1 MGLFGGKNSFFS
13 KPFGSG
19 KGSVAEFFSPTD
31 PRTGAARHKITG
43 FDPTEVRKFS
53 EAAGTLA
60 SARRRVETESL
71 APKLKTKML
80 TTQEINRQLRGETK
94 SPFVS
99 TADQMKGFI
108 SAFTQRQDEV
118 FGRRARPGISQT
130 RLV

>member
-1 MGLFGGKNSFFS
+1 MASFFE

-19 KGSVAEFFSPTD
+19 KGSVSEFFSPSD
-31 PRTGAARHKITG
+31 PRVGAKRHKITG
-43 FDPTEVRKFS
+43 FDPAEVKQFS

-60 SARRRVETESL
+60 SARKRVDAESF
-71 APKLKTKML
+71 APKLKSLSL
-80 TTQEINRQLRGETK
+80 TTQEKNKQLRGATA
-94 SPFVS
+94 SPFIS
-99 TADQMKGFI
+99 NADQMKGFI